1 MKIKHILIVS
11 VSVLL
16 LAALVASLLLRPKEM
31 SQLGLES
38 QDIAVSGTA
47 QCDAAQGPC
56 EFRAGEL
63 GLTLH
68 LVPPVQSLRP
78 FDIHLQVDGVQPRQV
93 VLTFTMA
100 DMDMGLNRFVLRPGD
115 GDWRGRAVLPI
126 CTQSRNDWLA
136 TVTVRGEGR
145 DYRVVFPFTSQ

>member
-1 MKIKHILIVS
+1 
-11 VSVLL
+11 
-16 LAALVASLLLRPKEM
+16 M

-38 QDIAVSGTA
+38 QDVVVRGTA
-47 QCDAAQGPC
+47 GCDAALAPC
-56 EFRAGEL
+56 EFRAGAF
-63 GLTLH
+63 GLTLY

-78 FDIHLQVDGVQPRQV
+78 FDIRLSVEGVAAQQV

-100 DMDMGLNRFVLRPGD
+100 DMEMGLNRFLLKPGRE
-115 GDWRGRAVLPI
+115 GWRGSAVLPV

-136 TVTVRGEGR
+136 TVTVRGEGQ